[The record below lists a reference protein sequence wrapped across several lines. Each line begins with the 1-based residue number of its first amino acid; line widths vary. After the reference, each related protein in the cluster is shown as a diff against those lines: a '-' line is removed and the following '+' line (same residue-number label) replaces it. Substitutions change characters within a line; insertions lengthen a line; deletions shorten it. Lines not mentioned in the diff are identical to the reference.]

1 MIGRNGRPPHR
12 PHGGDGAKNLGCS
25 FATMRLPHSHTAKR
39 QTQMA
44 ENCTIH
50 HVRGHHLRFDQRET
64 IELVYNANVRL
75 PPGRRRSQN
84 QLAKDLGLAKS
95 TLSREISR
103 GRCANPMFYAGRTFW
118 EYSAHR
124 AQDSIDEGNRN
135 KGCPMKITNRMAIR
149 LQELILKQ
157 GYSPNHAR
165 LTMVGEGFAMPQ
177 TRTIYNHIEHGDI
190 GILHGQ
196 TPYHPKP
203 RRKPQEKPR
212 RSYRNPFGLSIE
224 SRPEAVDRRSWFGH
238 WEMDTVVSARGGTGG
253 LLVLTERKTRY
264 TLIEKIRAISQEE
277 IVAAIKRLVRK
288 NVLKHVRSITT
299 DNGGEFYNYREMR
312 KALRKINRF
321 LKIYY
326 THAYAAWEK
335 GSVENVNRHIRRFFP
350 KGTKFNRVSRTQVKD
365 LQNFINSIPRASL
378 KGQSSNESFLLVR

>member
-1 MIGRNGRPPHR
+1 ME
-12 PHGGDGAKNLGCS
+12 KNY
-25 FATMRLPHSHTAKR
+25 
-39 QTQMA
+39 
-44 ENCTIH
+44 TIH
-50 HVRGHHLRFDQRET
+50 HVQGHHLRFDQRET
-64 IELVYNANVRL
+64 IESIYNANIRL
-75 PPGRRRSQN
+75 PPSRRRSQN

-95 TLSREISR
+95 TFSREICR
-103 GRCANPMFYAGRTFW
+103 GRCSNPTFFAGRTFW
-118 EYSAHR
+118 EYSAHK

-135 KGCPMKITNRMAIR
+135 KGCPMKITNHMATR

-165 LTMVGEGFAMPQ
+165 VTMIAEGFTMPH

-203 RRKPQEKPR
+203 RRKARERPR

-224 SRPEAVDRRSWFGH
+224 SRPEAIDKRGWFGH
-238 WEMDTVVSARGGTGG
+238 WEMDTVVSARGGKGG

-264 TLIEKIRAISQEE
+264 TIIEKIRTISQDE
-277 IVAAIKRLVRK
+277 IIAAIKRLIRK
-288 NVLKHVRSITT
+288 NKLKHVRSITT

-312 KALRKINRF
+312 KVLRKINRF

-335 GSVENVNRHIRRFFP
+335 GTVENVNRHIRRFFP
-350 KGTKFNRVSRTQVKD
+350 KGTKFNCVSRNRIKA
-365 LQNFINSIPRASL
+365 LQDFINSIPRASL
-378 KGQSSNESFLLVR
+378 KGLSANESFLLVR